1 MFPAQ
6 KSFFSKK
13 RYLVFWM
20 FRVGCAATPER
31 GNASSFHIFKTSVER
46 RIIFKFP
53 VVKEKKNFSQISLSH
68 INHIK
73 KMNEEKRGLGGLHL
87 KVFIL
92 WRQGLLMPPLLL
104 YNAAK

>member
-6 KSFFSKK
+6 KSVFSKK

-53 VVKEKKNFSQISLSH
+53 VVKEKKLQSDIVVAHKPYQ
-68 INHIK
+68 K
-73 KMNEEKRGLGGLHL
+73 NE
-87 KVFIL
+87 
-92 WRQGLLMPPLLL
+92 
-104 YNAAK
+104 